1 MVQAQ
6 TRMHPSTPQFL
17 GEKFAVFPA
26 LKHENRYSQRTLYNN
41 YLNIYICNID
51 KRQKMSH
58 AANASPHVIPSE
70 HACRTEGLVVEFS
83 PCHCSL
89 PNAEISSAM
98 FFFWGVA
105 IIWFLTMLP
114 NVNMPNFVKLPDF
127 IVPSRAVR
135 CGMSGD

>member
-26 LKHENRYSQRTLYNN
+26 LKHENRYSQRPLYNN

-89 PNAEISSAM
+89 PNAEISSA
-98 FFFWGVA
+98 
-105 IIWFLTMLP
+105 I
-114 NVNMPNFVKLPDF
+114 
-127 IVPSRAVR
+127 
-135 CGMSGD
+135 